1 VNPQQADMRKDS
13 PRAWVMAGLAF
24 FTCFTVFGV
33 FFSFG
38 AFFKPMAAQFGAS
51 HAGASAIFAITACL
65 SNLLGVVGGHLS
77 DRFGPR
83 RVMLV
88 GATTIGVGLVAT
100 SRIEKLWL
108 AYFTYGIGV
117 GVGIAFTYVPVLAM
131 VAGWFL
137 KRRTAALGITVSG
150 IGCGTLSLCPVSRC
164 RDSAVRLARNVFPDG
179 YSDRDRPYRLRAPR

>member
-1 VNPQQADMRKDS
+1 
-13 PRAWVMAGLAF
+13 MAGVAF
-24 FTCFTVFGV
+24 FTCFIVFGV

-51 HAGASAIFAITACL
+51 HAAASTVFAITACL
-65 SNLLGVVGGHLS
+65 SNLLGVVGGHLG

-88 GATTIGVGLVAT
+88 GAITIGVGLIAT
-100 SRIEKLWL
+100 SRIDRLWI

-137 KRRTAALGITVSG
+137 KRRTAASTVAG
-150 IGCGTLSLCPVSRC
+150 QGRHYLSLASGSKISSV
-164 RDSAVRLARNVFPDG
+164 VI
-179 YSDRDRPYRLRAPR
+179 